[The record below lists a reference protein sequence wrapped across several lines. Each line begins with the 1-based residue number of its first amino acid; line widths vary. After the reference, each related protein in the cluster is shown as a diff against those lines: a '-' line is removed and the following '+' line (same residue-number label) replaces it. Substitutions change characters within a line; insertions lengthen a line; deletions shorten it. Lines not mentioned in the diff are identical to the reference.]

1 MFIKTFL
8 MPATIANKSLLLVDS
23 DR

>member
-8 MPATIANKSLLLVDS
+8 MPATISNKSLLLVDS